1 MMIFVKEVEIK
12 EVTRLERN
20 LPDILKSIS
29 HFAKKKVNIFTEN
42 QRLSLLLNDK
52 KKNLTAT
59 LLINVLASI
68 G

>member
-42 QRLSLLLNDK
+42 QRLSLLLNDE